1 MVGSHEELYRA
12 METDRVALVLNDQRR
27 AFSDRYNNEILA
39 EIRMY
44 IEISSRNT
52 LGRLEMIDVAEVKN
66 IPCILMIHPAS
77 QKEEQTYY
85 EDISGIKGDYLFG
98 DSVQEARLKV
108 IT

>member
-39 EIRMY
+39 ESRMY

-52 LGRLEMIDVAEVKN
+52 LGRLEMIDVAELKN
-66 IPCILMIHPAS
+66 IPCILMIHPDR
-77 QKEEQTYY
+77 
-85 EDISGIKGDYLFG
+85 DICPSM
-98 DSVQEARLKV
+98 
-108 IT
+108 

>member
-12 METDRVALVLNDQRR
+12 METDLVDLVLNDQRR

-39 EIRMY
+39 ESRMY

-66 IPCILMIHPAS
+66 IPCILMIHPAR
-77 QKEEQTYY
+77 
-85 EDISGIKGDYLFG
+85 DICPSM
-98 DSVQEARLKV
+98 
-108 IT
+108 